1 MSKKKNFSLIFG
13 CSGQDGSLL
22 SRSLLK
28 QNYEVVGT
36 SRAMKADRSIVLKNH
51 KLLGIDKDIR
61 IQSCNLNCFDEVAN
75 LITKVK
81 PDEIY
86 NLAAQ
91 SSVGK
96 SYKNPQETFSSII
109 DISLNILEV
118 CKAINY
124 DGNLFF
130 AGSSEIFGNTET
142 KAKLEHKQ
150 QPLSPYGIAKQTS
163 FNLVKTYRE
172 LHDLKCVTGILFNHE
187 SPLRDRDFVTQKIIS
202 EALLCTK
209 DKSHKLK
216 LGNISVKRD
225 WGWAEE
231 YIQAIQLINR
241 SKIKKDHIVCTGK
254 LNSLE
259 TFVKIV
265 FQELNLNWKD
275 HVTFDSE
282 LLRKGE
288 IEKSFGD
295 PYQIKCDLN
304 WEAKFNLNNII
315 KELIRFKVKFL

>member
-1 MSKKKNFSLIFG
+1 MSKKISLIFG

-22 SRSLLK
+22 SRSLLE

-36 SRAMKADRSIVLKNH
+36 SRAIEADEVVVLKNH
-51 KLLGIDKDIR
+51 KLLGIEKDIR
-61 IQSCNLNCFDEVAN
+61 LENCKLTSFDEVEF
-75 LITKVK
+75 LIRKVN

-96 SYKNPQETFSSII
+96 SYKNPQETFFSIV
-109 DISLNILEV
+109 DVTLNILEV
-118 CKAINY
+118 CRAINY
-124 DGNLFF
+124 DRSLFF

-142 KAKLEHKQ
+142 RAKLEHKQ
-150 QPLSPYGIAKQTS
+150 NPLSPYGIAKQTS

-172 LHDLKCVTGILFNHE
+172 LHNLKCVTGILFNHE
-187 SPLRDRDFVTQKIIS
+187 SPLRNENFVTQKIIS

-209 DKSHKLK
+209 NKSHKLK
-216 LGNISVKRD
+216 LGNISVQRD

-241 SKIKKDHIVCTGK
+241 SLIKKDQIVCTGK

-259 TFVKIV
+259 VFIDIV
-265 FQELNLNWKD
+265 FKELNLDWKD
-275 HVTFDSE
+275 HVTFDAE

-288 IEKSFGD
+288 ISKSFGD
-295 PYQIKCDLN
+295 PSQIKNDLN
-304 WEAKFNLNNII
+304 WEARFDIKNII
-315 KELIRFKVKFL
+315 KELIKYKIDS